1 MCVCVCT
8 YISIWYVLLYNTI
21 FSNSKFGSSRVAV
34 VCKTFASRMTK
45 HLERG
50 RGSERNSSDEII
62 NV

>member
-1 MCVCVCT
+1 M
-8 YISIWYVLLYNTI
+8 LLYNTI